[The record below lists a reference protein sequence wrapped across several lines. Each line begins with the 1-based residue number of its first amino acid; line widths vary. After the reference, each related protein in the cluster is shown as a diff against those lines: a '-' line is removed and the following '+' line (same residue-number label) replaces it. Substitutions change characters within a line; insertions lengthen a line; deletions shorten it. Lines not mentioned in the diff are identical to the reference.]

1 VKQAF
6 EDFATGRFTKQE
18 VLARITELGL
28 RTRRGLVLSPQ
39 SFGKMLLN
47 SIYIGM
53 IESPEYGVSTRGDFD
68 ALVGGQGPSG

>member
-1 VKQAF
+1 MKQAF